1 MTGAASSPVDGVLS
15 DTASVRAL
23 LGRIVAWDL
32 VACDA
37 PLPDQ
42 ALADLDWLRVLA
54 LARAQRAEG
63 PLAQAIAAG
72 ALVVTPTQQDQAF
85 AAHRAAMSLTL
96 LLERDLLAVH
106 GRLVDAGVDLLVVKG
121 AATAH
126 LDETDP
132 SARAFG
138 DIDLLV
144 RASSLEAAI
153 SVIEQHGGTRRH
165 LEPRPGF
172 DTRFSKGVSFRFAR
186 NCEIDLHRTL
196 APGPFG
202 LRVDLDELF
211 ASRQRY
217 EIGGVALA
225 ALDRPSRFLHAA
237 YHAVL
242 GDAYPRLTTLRDL
255 VRTAPVSD
263 DECRT
268 ALGRAGRWRST
279 AVVGAALDHAIA
291 TFGWTPPEPLRSWAR
306 MQPRSRREQR
316 WLEAYTGDDRLP
328 ALQALQGLAA
338 LDGIGDRLAYAR
350 AIALPAPSAR
360 RTSPGERARRGA
372 RALARMSRP

>member
-1 MTGAASSPVDGVLS
+1 MLS
-15 DTASVRAL
+15 DAASVRAL

-32 VACDA
+32 AACDA
-37 PLPDQ
+37 PLPEH
-42 ALADLDWLRVLA
+42 ALAELDWLRVLA
-54 LARAQRAEG
+54 LARAQRSEG
-63 PLAQAIAAG
+63 PLAHAIAAG
-72 ALVVTPTQQDQAF
+72 ALVVTPQQQDQAF

-96 LLERDLLAVH
+96 LLERDLLAIH
-106 GRLVDAGVDLLVVKG
+106 GDLVAAGVDLLVAKG
-121 AATAH
+121 VATAH
-126 LDETDP
+126 LDEADP

-138 DIDLLV
+138 DVDLLV
-144 RASSLEAAI
+144 RSSGLPAAI
-153 SVIEQHGGTRRH
+153 RVIEQHGGTRRH

-172 DTRFSKGVSFRFAR
+172 DTRFSKGVSFRFTG

-202 LRVDLDELF
+202 LLVDLHELF

-217 EIGGVALA
+217 ELGGVELA

-255 VRTAPVSD
+255 VTTAPASD
-263 DECRT
+263 DECRI
-268 ALGRAGRWRST
+268 ALGRAERWRST
-279 AVVGAALDHAIA
+279 AVVGAALDQAIA
-291 TFGWTPPEPLRSWAR
+291 TFGWTPPEPLRSWVR
-306 MQPRSRREQR
+306 LRPRPRREQR

-328 ALQALQGLAA
+328 ALQALHGLAA
-338 LDGIGDRLAYAR
+338 LDGLGDRLAYAR

-360 RTSPGERARRGA
+360 RTSPRERARRGA
-372 RALARMSRP
+372 RALARISRP

>member
-1 MTGAASSPVDGVLS
+1 MSDVVPTPNGGVLG
-15 DTASVRAL
+15 DATAVRAL
-23 LGRIVAWDL
+23 LGRIMAWDL
-32 VACDA
+32 TACHA
-37 PLPDQ
+37 PLPDH
-42 ALADLDWLRVLA
+42 ALVDRDWRGLLA
-54 LARAQRAEG
+54 LARTQRAEG

-72 ALVVTPTQQDQAF
+72 ALVVTPQQQDQAF

-96 LLERDLLAVH
+96 LLERDLLAIH
-106 GRLVDAGVDLLVVKG
+106 AHLVDAGVDLVVVKG

-126 LDETDP
+126 LDEADP
-132 SARAFG
+132 AARAFG

-144 RASSLEAAI
+144 RASSLPTAI
-153 SVIEQHGGTRRH
+153 RVIEQQGGTRRH

-211 ASRQRY
+211 ASRQHY
-217 EIGGVALA
+217 EIGDIGLD

-242 GDAYPRLTTLRDL
+242 GDAFPRLTTLRDL

-268 ALGRAGRWRST
+268 ALGRAGRR
-279 AVVGAALDHAIA
+279 
-291 TFGWTPPEPLRSWAR
+291 
-306 MQPRSRREQR
+306 
-316 WLEAYTGDDRLP
+316 
-328 ALQALQGLAA
+328 
-338 LDGIGDRLAYAR
+338 AR
-350 AIALPAPSAR
+350 AAAGL
-360 RTSPGERARRGA
+360 GD
-372 RALARMSRP
+372 